1 MARSKRSSKVLD
13 KAERRIA
20 AIKSISAT
28 LDLGNGYTVNSFNTI
43 IEATRNKLSDYNS
56 SLSTVDAAQTALV
69 ETEKKLMEVTEH
81 ILLSVAAKYG
91 KNSYEYEMAGG
102 IRKSERKRPVRKTA
116 SSGI

>member
-1 MARSKRSSKVLD
+1 MPRPKRSSKVLD
-13 KAERRIA
+13 KAERRVA

-28 LDLGNGYTVNSFNTI
+28 LDLGNGHTVDSFNTA

-69 ETEKKLMEVTEH
+69 EAEKKLMEVTEH
-81 ILLSVAAKYG
+81 VLLSVAAKYG

-102 IRKSERKRPVRKTA
+102 IRRSDRKRPVRKTV